1 MNCQC
6 IKVTRLIFCLSAI
19 SLALHAQAPANSAR
33 PRLVCLFLDLNSL
46 DAADQIKARDGAIQF
61 VQEVAATSDVV
72 EIMIYTSRL
81 NVIQDFTTDHDSLV
95 AALHAI
101 APAAPGSS
109 AANRTGNDPAGN
121 GVRARLQALQDA
133 VSSLSRFPDKKAMI
147 YFSSP
152 APNPNLDDSFK
163 AALKDTVDA
172 AVRANVSI
180 YSPSSPG
187 LLAQ

>member
-1 MNCQC
+1 M
-6 IKVTRLIFCLSAI
+6 KVTRLIFFLSAI
-19 SLALHAQAPANSAR
+19 SLALHAQAPARSVR

-46 DAADQIKARDGAIQF
+46 DAAGQIKARDGAIQF
-61 VQEVAATSDVV
+61 IEQVAAPSDVV
-72 EIMIYTSRL
+72 EIMTYTSRL
-81 NVIQDFTTDHDSLV
+81 NVIRDFTTDHDSLV
-95 AALHAI
+95 AALRAI
-101 APAAPGSS
+101 APADLGSN
-109 AANRTGNDPAGN
+109 AANHAGNDPASD
-121 GVRARLQALQDA
+121 GVRARLQALQEA

-152 APNPNLDDSFK
+152 TANPGLDDELK
-163 AALKDTVDA
+163 AALKDAVNA

>member
-1 MNCQC
+1 MNWQC

-19 SLALHAQAPANSAR
+19 SLALHAQAQASSAR
-33 PRLVCLFLDLNSL
+33 PRLVCLFLDLHSL

-61 VQEVAATSDVV
+61 VEQVAAPSDVV
-72 EIMIYTSRL
+72 EIMTYTSRL

-95 AALHAI
+95 AALRAI
-101 APAAPGSS
+101 TPAAPGSQAGS
-109 AANRTGNDPAGN
+109 NAAADA
-121 GVRARLQALQDA
+121 RARLQALQDA
-133 VSSLSRFPDKKAMI
+133 VSSLSRFPDKKAMV

-152 APNPNLDDSFK
+152 TPNPGLDDELR
-163 AALKDTVDA
+163 AALKDAVNA

>member
-1 MNCQC
+1 MN
-6 IKVTRLIFCLSAI
+6 VTRLILCLSAI
-19 SLALHAQAPANSAR
+19 SVVLHAQTTAAP

-46 DAADQIKARDGAIQF
+46 DAADQIKARDGALQF
-61 VQEVAATSDVV
+61 VERAAAPSDVV
-72 EIMIYTSRL
+72 EIMTYTSRL

-95 AALHAI
+95 SALRAI
-101 APAAPGSS
+101 APVEPAAGSAS
-109 AANRTGNDPAGN
+109 NTAAAGI
-121 GVRARLQALQDA
+121 RARLQALQEA

-147 YFSSP
+147 YFSSST
-152 APNPNLDDSFK
+152 PNPGLDDELK
-163 AALKDTVDA
+163 AALKDAVNA

>member
-1 MNCQC
+1 
-6 IKVTRLIFCLSAI
+6 
-19 SLALHAQAPANSAR
+19 
-33 PRLVCLFLDLNSL
+33 VCLFLDLNSL

-61 VQEVAATSDVV
+61 VQEVAAPSDVV
-72 EIMIYTSRL
+72 EIMTYTSRL
-81 NVIQDFTTDHDSLV
+81 NVIQDFTTDHDGLV

-101 APAAPGSS
+101 APAEPGSQ
-109 AANRTGNDPAGN
+109 AANNAADGI
-121 GVRARLQALQDA
+121 RARLQALQDA
-133 VSSLSRFPDKKAMI
+133 VSSLSRFPDKKTMV

-152 APNPNLDDSFK
+152 TPNPGLDEDLK
-163 AALKDTVDA
+163 AALKDAVNA

>member
-1 MNCQC
+1 MNWQY

-19 SLALHAQAPANSAR
+19 SVVLHAQTAAPR

-46 DAADQIKARDGAIQF
+46 DLSEQIKARDGAIQF
-61 VQEVAATSDVV
+61 VEQVAAPSDVV
-72 EIMIYTSRL
+72 EIMTYTSRL

-95 AALHAI
+95 AALRAI
-101 APAAPGSS
+101 APAASESNS
-109 AANRTGNDPAGN
+109 ANNAADGI
-121 GVRARLQALQDA
+121 RAHLQALQDA
-133 VSSLSRFPDKKAMI
+133 VSSLSRFPDKKIMV

-152 APNPNLDDSFK
+152 TPNSGFDDQLK
-163 AALKDTVDA
+163 ATLKDAVNA